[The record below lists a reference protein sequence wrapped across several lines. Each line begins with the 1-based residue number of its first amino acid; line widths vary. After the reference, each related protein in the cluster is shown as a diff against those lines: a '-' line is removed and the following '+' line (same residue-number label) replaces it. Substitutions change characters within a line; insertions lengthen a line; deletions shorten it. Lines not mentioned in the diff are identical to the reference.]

1 MNVLFLGNEHLHQ
14 LTAQGK
20 YNLRINMEDFDN
32 NEKYAT
38 YKQFAVDDEESVYN
52 RQLVDMRV
60 MQVRLKTLNV
70 HQSIVCWA

>member
-1 MNVLFLGNEHLHQ
+1 
-14 LTAQGK
+14 
-20 YNLRINMEDFDN
+20 
-32 NEKYAT
+32 
-38 YKQFAVDDEESVYN
+38 VDDEKWVYN

>member
-20 YNLRINMEDFDN
+20 YSLRINLEDFDN

-38 YKQFAVDDEESVYN
+38 YKKFVVGDKKSVYKLTVGGY
-52 RQLVDMRV
+52 QGD
-60 MQVRLKTLNV
+60 
-70 HQSIVCWA
+70 AGEA